1 VIEYY
6 ISQCMSVCDRLLY
19 LSVYEGGSV
28 CDMSVC
34 DRIPYQSVYECM

>member
-6 ISQCMSVCDRLLY
+6 ISQCMSVCDGILY

-28 CDMSVC
+28 CDEV
-34 DRIPYQSVYECM
+34 PYQSVIQSVSV